1 MELADRPYSSIQ
13 EMDNDIVRKWN
24 LRVRENDTVYVL
36 GDFAFDDI
44 SAQVIDKLCGRK
56 IMTRCFQLKRYASLF
71 A

>member
-56 IMTRCFQLKRYASLF
+56 I
-71 A
+71 